1 MCVADVQAM
10 TGSARRTVPCTVN
23 SHPNTT
29 QMFPVP
35 VTARINIEPDAN
47 SGETKSVFIAS
58 VTCLLYLFV
67 FIISQIL
74 WTDFIFSLYWH
85 LHYMP
90 FDILYNILTIL
101 TAKFYCTVLQYV
113 VCNFVVV
120 QNINTWSFF
129 VSAVSHC
136 HLVMTYTVDRVAVIK
151 LQVRKCCDV
160 MMILLQMTY
169 MPCTCL

>member
-1 MCVADVQAM
+1 VPHQICSAIGPVAIILVATNYFMCVADVQAM

-74 WTDFIFSLYWH
+74 
-85 LHYMP
+85 
-90 FDILYNILTIL
+90 
-101 TAKFYCTVLQYV
+101 
-113 VCNFVVV
+113 
-120 QNINTWSFF
+120 
-129 VSAVSHC
+129 
-136 HLVMTYTVDRVAVIK
+136 
-151 LQVRKCCDV
+151 
-160 MMILLQMTY
+160 
-169 MPCTCL
+169 